1 MWSRIHST
9 TTNRS
14 PNVND
19 TTRRFPRTLREA
31 FPHDREWSYSI
42 EKHRSPM
49 SVLEAIVGW
58 ASVIGM
64 SVLLA
69 YAVVA

>member
-1 MWSRIHST
+1 
-9 TTNRS
+9 
-14 PNVND
+14 VND

-31 FPHDREWSYSI
+31 FPQDREWAYSI
-42 EKHRSPM
+42 EKHRAPM
-49 SVLEAIVGW
+49 SALEAIVGW

-69 YAVVA
+69 YAVAA